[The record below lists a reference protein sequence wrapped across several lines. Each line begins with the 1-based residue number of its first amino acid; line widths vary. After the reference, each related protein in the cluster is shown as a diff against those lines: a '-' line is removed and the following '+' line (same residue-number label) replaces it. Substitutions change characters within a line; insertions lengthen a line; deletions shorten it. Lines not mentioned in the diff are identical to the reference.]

1 MLRCGGGWD
10 MCRSGRERQ
19 EQDGDIDSRRQ
30 QLNDVI
36 GALCLNGS
44 LGSFVS
50 YVSPCLTFIIFFVLC
65 VCVFLCVYTFLHSH
79 SFSLNPQFVLV
90 FICLPHSCATAYSW
104 PSLFFFFSFCLS
116 LYLSLCLSLSC
127 FSAFP
132 SASPWPAF
140 CVPDRSFRQVFLSR
154 IQCDYWSRFSFW
166 TVAVAVAV
174 ARNFSASCC
183 AVVSFAL
190 LWGRWQSCLSL
201 SPSPSLASH
210 VTVAIPI
217 CCCCCLGLAKI

>member
-1 MLRCGGGWD
+1 MFEWVTWFVCLVRLAMLD
-10 MCRSGRERQ
+10 FYYFF
-19 EQDGDIDSRRQ
+19 
-30 QLNDVI
+30 
-36 GALCLNGS
+36 
-44 LGSFVS
+44 SFCVCVS
-50 YVSPCLTFIIFFVLC
+50 

-183 AVVSFAL
+183 AVVSLPWFEA
-190 LWGRWQSCLSL
+190 GGNPVSL
-201 SPSPSLASH
+201 SFSFSFPRLARYSCH
-210 VTVAIPI
+210 SNLLLLLLLFGVGKN
-217 CCCCCLGLAKI
+217 LGYIYFSQPRTIK